1 MRSVY
6 MSIAFIFLIIQS
18 IIRQNV
24 VAYYPFNGN
33 ANDEGLMKIHQK

>member
-6 MSIAFIFLIIQS
+6 MSIAFIFLIIQL
-18 IIRQNV
+18 IMGQNV

-33 ANDEGLMKIHQK
+33 ANDESDMKSN